1 MQGATTSGTQAYYKT
16 EAATKKSTADT
27 SIGAVKTQIPLK
39 SQAQVNVWMAEWI
52 QAALETRLRALGDT
66 T

>member
-1 MQGATTSGTQAYYKT
+1 MQGATTTGTQAWYKS
-16 EAATKKSTADT
+16 EAATKKTAVD
-27 SIGAVKTQIPLK
+27 SSVGAVKSAIPLK

>member
-1 MQGATTSGTQAYYKT
+1 MQGATTVGTQAYYKT
-16 EAATKKSTADT
+16 EAATKKSAADT
-27 SIGAVKTQIPLK
+27 SIGAVKTQISLK

>member
-16 EAATKKSTADT
+16 EAATKKATADT

-39 SQAQVNVWMAEWI
+39 SQAQVNIWMAEWI